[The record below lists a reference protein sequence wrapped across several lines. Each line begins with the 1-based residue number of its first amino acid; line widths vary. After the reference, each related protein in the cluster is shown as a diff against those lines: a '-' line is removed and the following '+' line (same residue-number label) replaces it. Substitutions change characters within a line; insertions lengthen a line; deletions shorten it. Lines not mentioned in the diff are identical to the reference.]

1 MNKQRFLLAIA
12 FLFAFALAACGRTDV
27 AADDTAEQGEGGLI
41 GRLASVLQSEK
52 LEIPEGTRLAVRLN
66 HRVSSEEHRSGD
78 EFSATLDEPLSIE
91 GRLLA
96 PAGTRVVG
104 LLPHVKESGK
114 VKGRAEMT
122 LRLTEIV
129 IDGKSHALSTHP
141 VRIEAE
147 GTKKR
152 DAKIIG
158 GSAAVGAVVGA
169 IAGGKKGAAIGAG
182 VGGGSGTGYVLMTPG
197 DQVVFGPETR
207 FSFTLSSP
215 ARLPEF
221 EGE

>member
-1 MNKQRFLLAIA
+1 MKKQRFILAVA
-12 FLFAFALAACGRTDV
+12 LLFALSGCGRTDV
-27 AADDTAEQGEGGLI
+27 AADDSAEQQEGGLL
-41 GRLASVLQSEK
+41 GRLTSVLQSEK
-52 LEIPEGTRLAVRLN
+52 FEIPEGTRVAARLE
-66 HRVSSEEHRSGD
+66 HRISSEEHRSGD
-78 EFSATLDEPLSIE
+78 EFSALLDEPLSVE

-114 VKGRAEMT
+114 VKGRAEIT
-122 LRLTEIV
+122 LQLTEIV
-129 IDGKSHALSTHP
+129 IDGNSHSLSTHP
-141 VRIEAE
+141 IRIEAE

-158 GSAAVGAVVGA
+158 GSTAVGAVVGA

-182 VGGGSGTGYVLMTPG
+182 VGGGTGTGYVLMTPG

-215 ARLPEF
+215 ARLPEY